1 MATTPGTVD
10 SKSEKQSAR
19 CCGIRTI
26 WWKLLGAI
34 FIVVAGVVL
43 WQRLK
48 PGAAEGIDPT
58 LTSSGK
64 SPVSQTPDKKIIKGS
79 ITDILNEHPIEE
91 AEHVLDPL
99 LIVAEKGLEK
109 LRSEL
114 VDYSAVI
121 TRQERVGSKLME
133 PEQIF
138 LKIRQ
143 PQVKSEG
150 QKKVARA
157 IYTKHL
163 APKRLKDQQAIWV
176 DGKNDNKLI
185 AKPAPPMAWKRMT
198 LKVDSSLAMMGNRYP
213 MTEAGFEVL
222 IQRMLEKGRRDR
234 NHGDCEVEVDR
245 FFEIDGRDCTLFT
258 IRHPVKKEPFDFH
271 IAQIAID
278 DKLNLPI
285 FYPSKDWPQT
295 EGGPAPLLE
304 RYKYTD
310 IKINPGFTDI
320 DFDTKN
326 KEYKFPRW

>member
-1 MATTPGTVD
+1 MSTTPGAIGKVNE
-10 SKSEKQSAR
+10 KSVAR

-26 WWKLLGAI
+26 WWKLLVGLM
-34 FIVVAGVVL
+34 VLVAGIVL

-48 PGAAEGIDPT
+48 PGAAEGVDPT
-58 LTSSGK
+58 LASTSK
-64 SPVSQTPDKKIIKGS
+64 NQDSPKKHEKIVKGS
-79 ITDILNEHPIEE
+79 ITDILNDHPSDE

-99 LIVAEKGLEK
+99 LLVAEAGLAK

-121 TRQERVGSKLME
+121 TRQERVKGKLM
-133 PEQIF
+133 PEEKIF

-143 PQVKSEG
+143 PKKEAEG

-163 APKRLKDQQAIWV
+163 APDRLKDQQSIWV
-176 DGKNDNKLI
+176 DGKNNNKLI
-185 AKPAPPMAWKRMT
+185 AKPAPPLAWKRMT
-198 LKVDSSLAMMGNRYP
+198 LGVNDSLAMMGNRYP

-234 NHGDCEVEVDR
+234 DHQDCEVEIDR
-245 FFEIDGRDCTLFT
+245 HFKIDGRDCTLFT

-285 FYPSKDWPQT
+285 FYQSKSWPEK
-295 EGGPAPLLE
+295 EGGQPPLLE
-304 RYKYTD
+304 RYKYTE
-310 IKINPGFTDI
+310 IKINPGFTDY

-326 KEYKFPRW
+326 KEYKFPSW